1 MEQKYEEWKE
11 IFIKNYVDNYI
22 NLLLDLRNKIRRAQT
37 SEELTKLILDEQ
49 RFIDGQ
55 MNRKY

>member
-55 MNRKY
+55 MNRKN